1 MKKVVVASA
10 LSLTALVVGVPMA
23 VAQNNAILNFQSG
36 TLDKAKTEID
46 KAMSDAK
53 LSTKAKTW
61 YYRGQIYEAI
71 ATDQTGV
78 YAKLDSNAALI
89 AYESYKKA
97 MEVEPNGG
105 KMTKEITEA
114 LGGQR
119 LYSGLMSQ
127 GATKYQAKNFKDAI
141 KMMSLA
147 GEVMPKDTLS
157 PLYTGI
163 SAQQA
168 QDVTLAKAQ
177 FEKYM
182 TNGGKDPSVIY
193 SLATLYRNDKDIDKA
208 LATLDR
214 GLQVLPGNKDLA
226 AEKVNVM
233 LTSGRTEE
241 AIASMKQLVEKD
253 PTNFQN
259 ILNLGILYDNGASKI
274 GEELR
279 KINEESKRGSDLKKK
294 VTAEKDALEAI
305 NGEIVRLSAAIKKNP
320 KAADLKRQL
329 ADVQKRQGETQASL
343 KTLED
348 QVKAEE
354 AKGGTAGVSEQ
365 KIADLKKTLEQQRE
379 LAKDYYTKALA
390 LDPNNYDANYSMGA
404 LIYNEAADLNRQLGS
419 MDMKEYQAKG
429 KDVEGKVCG
438 RFKKALPYF
447 LKAKS
452 IRDEAEVNEVL
463 TTIQNNIKQMDEKK
477 IACVD

>member
-10 LSLTALVVGVPMA
+10 LSLTAVALGGTTA
-23 VAQNNAILNFQSG
+23 IAQNNAIMNFQNG

-46 KAMSDAK
+46 KAMNDAK

-71 ATDQTGV
+71 ASDQTGV
-78 YAKLDSNAALI
+78 YSKLDSNAALV

-97 MEVEPNGG
+97 LEVEPNGG
-105 KMTKEITEA
+105 KMNKEITEA
-114 LGGQR
+114 LGGQK

-127 GATKYQAKNFKDAI
+127 GAAKYQSKNFKGAI

-168 QDVTLAKAQ
+168 QDATLAKAQ

-182 TNGGKDPSVIY
+182 ANGGKDASVIY
-193 SLATLYRNDKDIDKA
+193 SLASLYRNDKDIDKA
-208 LATLDR
+208 LATIDR

-226 AEKVNVM
+226 AEKINIM
-233 LTSGRTEE
+233 LSSGRTEE
-241 AIASMKQLVEKD
+241 AIAGMKQLVEKD
-253 PTNFQN
+253 PSNFQN
-259 ILNLGILYDNGASKI
+259 VLNLGILYDNGASKV
-274 GEELR
+274 GEDLR
-279 KINEESKRGSDLKKK
+279 KLTEEAKKGADLKKK
-294 VTAEKDALEAI
+294 LGSEKDALEAI
-305 NGEIVRLSAAIKKNP
+305 NGEIARLSAAIKKNP
-320 KAADLKRQL
+320 KAVDLKRQL
-329 ADVQKRQGETQASL
+329 ADVQKRQAEVQASI
-343 KTLED
+343 KQLEE

-354 AKGGTAGVSEQ
+354 GKGGASEQ
-365 KIADLKKTLEQQRE
+365 KIADLRAEQEKQRAS
-379 LAKDYYTKALA
+379 AKEYYSKALA

-404 LIYNEAADLNRQLGS
+404 LIYNEAADMNRVLGS

-429 KDVEGKVCG
+429 KEIEGKVCG

-447 LKAKS
+447 KKAKS
-452 IRDEAEVNEVL
+452 IRDEVEVNDVL
-463 TTIQNNIKQMDEKK
+463 TTIENSLKRMEEGKVTCIE
-477 IACVD
+477 